1 MNCLN
6 CEQALRAFFASP
18 REGNPG
24 SVRHFLE
31 AIAAYSGEAA
41 VPVLKGIAG
50 LGGAASP
57 GAENL
62 RERLESRYAR
72 IRFVHEEL
80 GRLDFGKAR
89 PGRDFDEF
97 VFEQIDFSI
106 YDSIEEDEFRLIWD
120 TGLADFS
127 DAFYEKNFRMNRE
140 AAKRLIHRAYTK
152 NNGRYSCGGK
162 EKQLSDL
169 MVLSVMRTLHT
180 SLEFAPLF
188 DREGLLNECTGL
200 VRSLEKD
207 KGGTRFYLSF
217 GDLYRELLQSLH
229 NLTLKQGDGTDVL
242 LSAAG
247 DAWPVL
253 YGTFHPHNKAH
264 TIPLTPETDHG
275 PGAPE
280 PGK

>member
-1 MNCLN
+1 
-6 CEQALRAFFASP
+6 
-18 REGNPG
+18 
-24 SVRHFLE
+24 VRRFLGE
-31 AIAAYSGEAA
+31 IAAYSGEA
-41 VPVLKGIAG
+41 PILKGMAE
-50 LGGAASP
+50 LGSGASLSAKRGGTVFP
-57 GAENL
+57 GTENL

-97 VFEQIDFSI
+97 VFEQIDFSV
-106 YDSIEEDEFRLIWD
+106 YDSIGEDEFRLIWD

-140 AAKRLIHRAYTK
+140 AVKRLIHRAYTR
-152 NNGRYSCGGK
+152 NNDRYSCGGG

-188 DREGLLNECTGL
+188 DREGIFHECTGL

-207 KGGTRFYLSF
+207 QGETYSYLVRSL

-229 NLTLKQGDGTDVL
+229 AVTLKQGDGTDTL
-242 LSAAG
+242 LSVAG
-247 DAWPVL
+247 DASGQPVL

-264 TIPLTPETDHG
+264 TIPLTPGADPG
-275 PGAPE
+275 PGAV
-280 PGK
+280 

>member
-1 MNCLN
+1 MNYLN
-6 CEQALRAFFASP
+6 AEQALRAFFASL

-24 SVRHFLE
+24 PGPVRRFLGE
-31 AIAAYSGEAA
+31 IAAYSGKAA

-50 LGGAASP
+50 LGSGPPVS
-57 GAENL
+57 GGTENL

-89 PGRDFDEF
+89 PGKDFDEF

-106 YDSIEEDEFRLIWD
+106 YDRIGEGEFRLIWD

-140 AAKRLIHRAYTK
+140 AVRRLIHRAYTK
-152 NNGRYSCGGK
+152 NNGSYSCGGG

-200 VRSLEKD
+200 VRSFGE
-207 KGGTRFYLSF
+207 GETFFYLVRSF

-229 NLTLKQGDGTDVL
+229 AVAFKQGDGTDTL
-242 LSAAG
+242 LSTAV
-247 DAWPVL
+247 DASGQAVL

-264 TIPLTPETDHG
+264 TIPLTPEAG
-275 PGAPE
+275 R
-280 PGK
+280 